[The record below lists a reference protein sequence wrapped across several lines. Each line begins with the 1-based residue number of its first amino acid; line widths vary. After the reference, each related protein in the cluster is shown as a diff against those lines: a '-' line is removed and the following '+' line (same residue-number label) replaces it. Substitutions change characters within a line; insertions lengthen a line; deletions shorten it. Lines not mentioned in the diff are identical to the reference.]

1 MKNLNLNAGASPSQ
15 GARGYSAAAGALVE
29 LRILF
34 SKMFISRSET
44 IYMQVVPIQVTYDM
58 RHKPVSATG

>member
-1 MKNLNLNAGASPSQ
+1 MKNLNAGASPSQ
-15 GARGYSAAAGALVE
+15 GARGYSAAGDLVE
-29 LRILF
+29 LRIVL

-44 IYMQVVPIQVTYDM
+44 VYMQVVPIQVTYDM